1 MRAFDYTSG
10 KLSAHAAGLQWS
22 EEVEAQVDR
31 EFAAL
36 GLTQAQV
43 DRLLALYAHYMAWAI
58 DPKRLTFWQRI
69 KAALFILKGGR

>member
-22 EEVEAQVDR
+22 DAVEAQVDP

-36 GLTQAQV
+36 DLTQAQV
-43 DRLLALYAHYMAWAI
+43 DRLLALYAHYMAWAL
-58 DPKRLTFWQRI
+58 DPSRLTFWQRV
-69 KAALFILKGGR
+69 KAALFILRG

>member
-22 EEVEAQVDR
+22 EAVE
-31 EFAAL
+31 
-36 GLTQAQV
+36 AQV

-58 DPKRLTFWQRI
+58 DPKRLTFWQRV
-69 KAALFILKGGR
+69 KAALFILKGGL